1 MRPSTMARSSGIELA
16 DSPPGASGGSRGEGE
31 LGGGGRGGGGG
42 GGRAGGEG
50 GANGLNA
57 AMQQPVQSQSKRRLR
72 SSQVKDLL
80 KSAQVFS
87 RPHGRAQGSSPAAV
101 GSWQSSRPRRTND
114 PGAEGVG

>member
-1 MRPSTMARSSGIELA
+1 MARSSIIEPA

-42 GGRAGGEG
+42 GGGAVGAG

-57 AMQQPVQSQSKRRLR
+57 ARQQPVQSQSRPRLR

-87 RPHGRAQGSSPAAV
+87 RPHGRAQGSSAAAV
-101 GSWQSSRPRRTND
+101 GSWQSSTLRRTNG
-114 PGAEGVG
+114 PGAESAG